1 MVQNVWEKNWDF
13 VVNSN
18 FIRERM
24 EVAVHGCSVINLQ
37 ERTRDRIFLGLIQ
50 IILKKELKLFLK
62 LKLLGVMG
70 SNDDTKNFCYIAWRC
85 FDVRH
90 NQYNR
95 DDTS

>member
-1 MVQNVWEKNWDF
+1 
-13 VVNSN
+13 
-18 FIRERM
+18 M

-70 SNDDTKNFCYIAWRC
+70 SNDDTKNFCYIA
-85 FDVRH
+85 
-90 NQYNR
+90 
-95 DDTS
+95 